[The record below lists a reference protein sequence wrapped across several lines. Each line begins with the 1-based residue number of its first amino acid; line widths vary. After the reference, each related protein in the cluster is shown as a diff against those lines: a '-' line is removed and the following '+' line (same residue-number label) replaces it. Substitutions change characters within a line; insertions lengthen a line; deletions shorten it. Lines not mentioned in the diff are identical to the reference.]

1 MLARL
6 YILRSGGEA
15 GFTLIE
21 MLVSMATALL
31 ITFAAFG
38 LLQLVT
44 EQSSRATDYLQTT
57 QLGNQAMS
65 HMVDELRSACYATGI
80 SPILK
85 ESSGTILLFQTAYG
99 TKAEPTAAQVQ
110 EHEIKWEEPSG
121 KLVDNEYAAEGTY
134 PTFTFPKTSPKKT
147 ILATHVEKS
156 TSFFKYYKYSA
167 EAQESSE
174 SVVGSFTQLPTPLAS
189 TGEAEQAASVIISFR
204 QLPSDGSKAPGRSVE
219 LESQVTFAFG
229 APTAET
235 KIVDGPCE

>member
-1 MLARL
+1 MLASTHT
-6 YILRSGGEA
+6 RSSSNGEA

-65 HMVDELRSACYATGI
+65 HIVDELHSACYATGI
-80 SPILK
+80 SPILYG
-85 ESSGTILLFQTAYG
+85 SSGSTLLFQTAYG

-110 EHEIKWEEPSG
+110 EHEIKWEAASG
-121 KLVDNEYAAEGTY
+121 KLVDTEYAVEGTY

-156 TSFFKYYKYSA
+156 TSFFKYYKYSS

-174 SVVGSFTQLPTPLAS
+174 SAVGSFTPLAA
-189 TGEAEQAASVIISFR
+189 TPNETEAAQAASVIISFR

-219 LESQVTFAFG
+219 LTSQVTFAFG
-229 APTAET
+229 APIAET
-235 KIVDGPCE
+235 KIVNGPCE